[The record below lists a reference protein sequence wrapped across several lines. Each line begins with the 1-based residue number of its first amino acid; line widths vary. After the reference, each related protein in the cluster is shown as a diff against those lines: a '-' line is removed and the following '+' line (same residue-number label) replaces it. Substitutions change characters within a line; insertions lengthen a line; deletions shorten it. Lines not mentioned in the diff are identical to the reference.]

1 MGDFFYK
8 IFIKDYRNIADPT
21 VRHRYGIFAGVLGI
35 FLNIILA
42 AVKVFIGFISGS
54 LSVSADGLNNLSDAS
69 SSVITLIGFRLSA
82 KPDDYEHPY
91 GHARIEYLTGLIL
104 SVIIIFVG
112 FSLGKSSIDKL
123 ISPQTLEISLF
134 TIFVIVLSIPVKI
147 FSAVLNYSIG
157 KKISSNT
164 LIATAVDSRNDV
176 IATVAVVVGMIL
188 SYKYQINVDGFIGL
202 VVSLFIV
209 WSGIGLCKETAS
221 PLIGERPDPVLVD
234 EIAKI
239 ILSHEDVIGIHDL
252 MVHNYGAGKIFA
264 SAHIEVD
271 AGRDVMDS
279 HELVDTIEQEISNRL
294 DIHFVSHMD
303 PVVLDDEDID
313 AISQV
318 ISKVIKDF
326 PEVGNPHDL
335 RFINS
340 RNRSRIIFD
349 LIKSPGA
356 DVDEEKIA
364 RVVNTAL
371 RELNPNYHAII
382 TFDKS
387 YTNL

>member
-8 IFIKDYRNIADPT
+8 IFIKDYKNIADPT

-123 ISPQTLEISLF
+123 ISPQTLEISIF
-134 TIFVIVLSIPVKI
+134 TIFVMVLSIPVKI

-157 KKISSNT
+157 KKIASNT

-271 AGRDVMDS
+271 ASRDVMDS

-349 LIKSPGA
+349 LVKSPGA
-356 DVDEEKIA
+356 DVDEEKIS
-364 RVVNTAL
+364 RMVNTAL
-371 RELNPNYHAII
+371 RELSSNYHAII

>member
-1 MGDFFYK
+1 
-8 IFIKDYRNIADPT
+8 
-21 VRHRYGIFAGVLGI
+21 
-35 FLNIILA
+35 
-42 AVKVFIGFISGS
+42 
-54 LSVSADGLNNLSDAS
+54 
-69 SSVITLIGFRLSA
+69 
-82 KPDDYEHPY
+82 
-91 GHARIEYLTGLIL
+91 
-104 SVIIIFVG
+104 
-112 FSLGKSSIDKL
+112 
-123 ISPQTLEISLF
+123 
-134 TIFVIVLSIPVKI
+134 
-147 FSAVLNYSIG
+147 
-157 KKISSNT
+157 
-164 LIATAVDSRNDV
+164 
-176 IATVAVVVGMIL
+176 
-188 SYKYQINVDGFIGL
+188 
-202 VVSLFIV
+202 
-209 WSGIGLCKETAS
+209 
-221 PLIGERPDPVLVD
+221 
-234 EIAKI
+234 
-239 ILSHEDVIGIHDL
+239 

-271 AGRDVMDS
+271 ASRDVMDS

-349 LIKSPGA
+349 LVKSPGA
-356 DVDEEKIA
+356 DVDEEKIS
-364 RVVNTAL
+364 RMVNTAL